1 MNVIVGIDIGGTK
14 CAITFGAVENSR
26 FTFLDKVKEH
36 TITEDPDQAIARF
49 IAIIR
54 EKLAAHPDWTLLSIG
69 ISCGGPLDAERGL
82 ILAPPN
88 LPLWDNVDI
97 YTPLRETFQVP
108 VAMENDANAC
118 ALAEWVHGA
127 GKGIRNMVFLTF
139 GTGMGAGLILN
150 GKLYAGSNDMA
161 GEVGH
166 IRLAQDGPE
175 GYGKRGSFEGFCSG
189 GGIAKQGRV
198 AAEQAL
204 ARGETVGFCTGADEL
219 DGITAEKIA
228 IARAKG
234 DPCAVQIFDN
244 VASKLGMGLSIL
256 IDILNPQV
264 IVIGSIFARQ
274 EQALRGRME
283 QIIAQEALK
292 RNAEICRIC
301 PPALGE
307 KIGDYAAMTVGLM
320 KYQNDRTAK

>member
-1 MNVIVGIDIGGTK
+1 MDVIVGIDIGGTK
-14 CAITFGAVENSR
+14 CAITFGAVEGDR
-26 FTFLDKVKEH
+26 FVFLDKVKEH
-36 TITEDPDQAIARF
+36 TITASARLAIDRF

-54 EKLAAHPDWTLLSIG
+54 ERLEVHPDWRLLSIG
-69 ISCGGPLDAERGL
+69 ISCGGPLDARRGL

-97 YTPLRETFQVP
+97 YTPLREAFHVP

-127 GKGIRNMVFLTF
+127 GRGSRNMVFLTF

-150 GKLYAGSNDMA
+150 GRLYSGSNDMA

-189 GGIAKQGRV
+189 GGIAKQGRM
-198 AAEQAL
+198 AAERAL
-204 ARGETVGFCTGADEL
+204 ARGETVGFCTGQDQL

-228 IARAKG
+228 IAQAEG
-234 DPCAVQIFDN
+234 DPCAIQIFEN
-244 VASKLGMGLSIL
+244 VASRLGQGLAIL
-256 IDILNPQV
+256 IDVLNPEM
-264 IVIGSIFARQ
+264 IIIGSIFARQ
-274 EQALRGRME
+274 EQVLRERME
-283 QIIAQEALK
+283 QMIAGEALK
-292 RNAEICRIC
+292 RNAAVCRIC
-301 PPALGE
+301 PPGLGE
-307 KIGDYAAMTVGLM
+307 KIGDYAAITVGLM
-320 KYQNDRTAK
+320 KYRNG